1 MCIYR
6 GVDHAFWTCDSPNLS
21 HSFARS
27 LLTHLS
33 VLSHLPPFTAYTTAP
48 LEWPRPVTQQLSVS
62 AWTVFVAGWAWWVSY
77 LFWRKQ
83 FGGFSSF
90 TTCRND
96 EIQQLHSEHSDKN
109 TRNSYIHNLAVIIW
123 LSNLQNAVCAGCA
136 DTEDFS
142 YESLFWI
149 LTRVTRAVWIHFNM

>member
-1 MCIYR
+1 MYLQRGGPCILNM
-6 GVDHAFWTCDSPNLS
+6 WLS
-21 HSFARS
+21 QSVSFIRSFPADTFICVVSFATFYS
-27 LLTHLS
+27 LYHC
-33 VLSHLPPFTAYTTAP
+33 TARVATPCYTTA
-48 LEWPRPVTQQLSVS
+48 ECQCVNSV
-62 AWTVFVAGWAWWVSY
+62 VAGWAWWVSY

-142 YESLFWI
+142 YVSLFWI